1 MELMMYLGNDLIESI
16 PLDVSRISKPGYVGH
31 YKRILKKKYSE
42 LIRQFS
48 EPPEFFVINTLVRVT
63 QQSVNLKK

>member
-48 EPPEFFVINTLVRVT
+48 DPPEFFVINTLMQVQQHSNT
-63 QQSVNLKK
+63 QKK